1 MERVGGSWLQR
12 NPGGCL
18 VIRVYAEE
26 GSAQMVAHESVPE
39 GTSKVH
45 KNESLSSGN
54 WEQVGLRDA
63 GADRKEI
70 QFLPHYHPTM
80 SAIRATSYYLCLP
93 RLGWR
98 RKGYSTIL

>member
-45 KNESLSSGN
+45 RNESLSSGN

-63 GADRKEI
+63 GADRKRNSVSSA
-70 QFLPHYHPTM
+70 LPPHYVRRSRDKLLLMSPPTWV
-80 SAIRATSYYLCLP
+80 A
-93 RLGWR
+93 
-98 RKGYSTIL
+98 